1 MITWNGIF
9 FHCPSSHVLELVLV
23 LHDYIILFLVSILI
37 VVLINIFF
45 GAFFNF
51 FSLNFFENHQ
61 LERVWTA
68 VPFFLL
74 IFILIPSLVS
84 LYTLDRCLYC
94 GLTYS
99 VIGHQWYWSYFSKDS
114 SDLSFDSYMLGSDVS
129 KIRLLEVDNRLVVPT
144 RVPLRFL
151 VSSSDVIH
159 SWTVPSIGVKID
171 AIPGRMNQFCFSP
184 KRPGIFFGQCS
195 EICGSNHRFI
205 PIVVE
210 SIPYEEFFNIS

>member
-1 MITWNGIF
+1 MITWNGFF
-9 FHCPSSHVLELVLV
+9 FHNPSRHVLELVLV

-45 GAFFNF
+45 SFFFNY

-61 LERVWTA
+61 LERVWTM

-74 IFILIPSLVS
+74 IFILVPSLIS

-94 GLTYS
+94 GLTFR
-99 VIGHQWYWSYFSKDS
+99 IMGHQWYWSYFSKDAS
-114 SDLSFDSYMLGSDVS
+114 NLSFDSYILSS
-129 KIRLLEVDNRLVVPT
+129 ETRKIRLLEVDNRLVVPT

-159 SWTVPSIGVKID
+159 SWTVPSMGVKMD
-171 AIPGRMNQFCFSP
+171 AIPGRINQFCFSP
-184 KRPGIFFGQCS
+184 KRRGVFFGQCS
-195 EICGSNHRFI
+195 EICGTNHRFM
-205 PIVVE
+205 PVVVE
-210 SIPYEEFFNIS
+210 SVPYEEFFNSI